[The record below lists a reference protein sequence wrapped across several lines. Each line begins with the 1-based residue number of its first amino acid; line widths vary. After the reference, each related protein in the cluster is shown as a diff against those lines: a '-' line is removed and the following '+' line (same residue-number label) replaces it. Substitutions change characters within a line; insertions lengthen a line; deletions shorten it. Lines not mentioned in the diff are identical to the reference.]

1 MIDIRTTTVPKREGS
16 GGNTTIVNN
25 GGTSSVGNLYGH
37 SIWGQYFDGGD
48 IKGTLYDVHNI
59 FATGSINTDGSVN
72 SHGVQTENILT
83 KDITVGKSLN
93 VVSERYKPEIRMGYD
108 VSNNDNNIS
117 IHLCNDEG
125 FYFTDKDRNLGF
137 GILPDYL
144 SCGLD
149 IGSTNFYSGAQGWR
163 ITNDGTAEFQNLKV
177 NGNLDVYSIT
187 YNEMKATN
195 GILLVTDAAQ
205 ILKVVED
212 ENTGDWIFTTDE
224 FPPFAQNDIVQVQY
238 KVSQTRIF
246 QMKGEVVSVAQDG
259 ENTVRVAPYNT
270 ATGFSYNSTS
280 TSADRLGVTKFTAID
295 IETCQGKYLIRIGN
309 KSDANRQTIIKLNPY
324 DGGYI
329 DFLADCSTLA
339 SAACNDSTANSNKG
353 VSKTR
358 LGELSGVVYNGQALS
373 GYGLY
378 SDNVYLTGG
387 IKNLDNKWQLNRDG
401 SGQVAQNKIYW
412 DPSGN
417 LTIKLSD
424 SSTLDDVIN
433 NIQTEINVLPGQIT
447 LSVYDDLE
455 GDLRR
460 TGIDISTGKI
470 ILQADNTDVSGNLN
484 IVGENS
490 YFQFIDENSNTV
502 RFKMG
507 NYPIPTEE
515 KFTGSNIDGYVG
527 GTVGGTDLRWA
538 TYGNYSGETNIV
550 SMGEWRAGTVSFNSG
565 YFASARYHYGH
576 GGDIQIQVEQPNV
589 QYTVTPV
596 FMKKVGNSYVE
607 LGRGSASSSGNF
619 VGGESINRSISGS
632 FTLQSSD
639 LQDGE
644 TMMEIWIKFLWT
656 CTNGTFTDT
665 AAYHTLTLWF
675 TYTPNLAFQRSY
687 IASNG
692 FGFKYSTYTSN
703 DYVFSDEDG
712 TTIRY
717 GNDVLGL
724 GYLKV
729 DDKAV
734 HIGKQFHEANWVQNL
749 MYSYGIYYSTEY
761 HEQNGKMTIV
771 INRGGADIKGDE
783 WKHLNFTGHSM
794 VFQTNHTGTYRYFI
808 GGQYHE
814 QTISTESYTDLFTI
828 PANSETT
835 CIWMGN
841 SWLIYCKSLG

>member
-25 GGTSSVGNLYGH
+25 GGVSSAGNLYGH

-83 KDITVGKSLN
+83 KDITVGKTLN
-93 VVSERYKPEIRMGYD
+93 VVSERYNPEIRMGYD

-137 GILPDYL
+137 GIMPDYL

-205 ILKVVED
+205 ILKVEED
-212 ENTGDWIFTTDE
+212 NENGDWIFTTDE
-224 FPPFAQNDIVQVQY
+224 YPPFAQNDIVQVQY

-246 QMKGEVVSVAQDG
+246 QMKGEVKSIAQDG

-358 LGELSGVVYNGQALS
+358 LGELSGVVYNGQNLS

-387 IKNLDNKWQLNRDG
+387 IKNLDNKWSLNRDG
-401 SGQVAQNKIYW
+401 SGQVANNKIYW
-412 DPSGN
+412 NASGD

-424 SSTLDDVIN
+424 TSTLEDRLN
-433 NIQTEINVLPGQIT
+433 YIQTEINVMPGEIK
-447 LSVYDDLE
+447 LAVYDDIE
-455 GDLRR
+455 GDLRE

-484 IVGENS
+484 IVGNDS
-490 YFQFIDENSNTV
+490 YFQFENSNGEIKFT
-502 RFKMG
+502 MG
-507 NYPIPTEE
+507 NTQIPSESD
-515 KFTGSNIDGYVG
+515 FTGI
-527 GTVGGTDLRWA
+527 GTYKYFPYFGA
-538 TYGNYSGETNIV
+538 SYGVMSGETSPI
-550 SMGEWRAGTVSFNSG
+550 SIGTWHEGSVYIIMNSCMAICRDG
-565 YFASARYHYGH
+565 SASG
-576 GGDIQIQVEQPNV
+576 QIQLFHPSV
-589 QYTVTPV
+589 QYTLTPV

-607 LGRGSASSSGNF
+607 LARGMATNSGNF
-619 VGGESINRSISGS
+619 VSGQPTNAIGGGS

-639 LQDGE
+639 MPSGATEL
-644 TMMEIWIKFLWT
+644 EIFVKELWT
-656 CTNGTFTDT
+656 CSSASITQNQR
-665 AAYHTLTLWF
+665 HELSLSIK
-675 TYTPNLAFQRSY
+675 YTSNIVDPRSY
-687 IASNG
+687 IAYDG
-692 FGFKYSTYTSN
+692 FGFKYNNGTYVYSN
-703 DYVFSDEDG
+703 TQG
-712 TTIRY
+712 TTIMN
-717 GNDVLGL
+717 GNS

-729 DDKAV
+729 DGSGT
-734 HIGKQFHEANWVQNL
+734 HIKTYVEQPNYASLL
-749 MYSYGIYYSTEY
+749 MYNI
-761 HEQNGKMTIV
+761 
-771 INRGGADIKGDE
+771 
-783 WKHLNFTGHSM
+783 
-794 VFQTNHTGTYRYFI
+794 GTYYIVDGSNTNKLYINKDSGAVTGETYKCIIMRTTGVEFWSSRMCTYKYYINGTYTETVRTSDSQLKLFDI
-808 GGQYHE
+808 PGSSEVTVMWGGQ
-814 QTISTESYTDLFTI
+814 
-828 PANSETT
+828 
-835 CIWMGN
+835 
-841 SWLIYCKSLG
+841 SWYIYVTALR

>member
-1 MIDIRTTTVPKREGS
+1 MIKIDTTTIPKREGS
-16 GGNTTIVNN
+16 GGDTTIINN
-25 GGTSSVGNLYGH
+25 GGSSSGGSLYGH
-37 SIWGQYFDGGD
+37 SIWGQYFNGSD
-48 IKGTLYDVHNI
+48 IRGTLYDVKNI
-59 FATGSINTDGSVN
+59 FASGNINADGSVN
-72 SHGVQTENILT
+72 SAGVNTTEINTKQINISQ
-83 KDITVGKSLN
+83 KMNI
-93 VVSERYKPEIRMGYD
+93 VSEIYNPEIMMGTD
-108 VSNNDNNIS
+108 VSNIDNNIS
-117 IHLCNDEG
+117 IHLCDDEG

-137 GILPDYL
+137 GIMPDYL
-144 SCGLD
+144 ACGLD

-212 ENTGDWIFTTDE
+212 ENTGHWIFTTDE
-224 FPPFAQNDIVQVQY
+224 FPPFAKDDIVQVQY
-238 KVSQTRIF
+238 KVSQTRMF

-339 SAACNDSTANSNKG
+339 SAACNDSTADSNKG

-387 IKNLDNKWQLNRDG
+387 IKNLDNKWSLNRDG

-424 SSTLDDVIN
+424 TSTLDDVIN
-433 NIQTEINVLPGQIT
+433 NIQTQINVLPGQIT
-447 LSVYDDLE
+447 LSVYDNLE

-470 ILQADNTDVSGNLN
+470 ILSADNTDVSGNLN
-484 IVGENS
+484 ITGNDS
-490 YFQFIDENSNTV
+490 YFQFVDDNGNVKFT
-502 RFKMG
+502 MG
-507 NYPIPTEE
+507 NVGIDNEE
-515 KFTGSNIDGYVG
+515 NFTGNGMWTTFPYFGAS
-527 GTVGGTDLRWA
+527 
-538 TYGNYSGETNIV
+538 YGVMSGETTVRSIGNW
-550 SMGEWRAGTVSFNSG
+550 GAGTVSISMKWLMATCRDGSG
-565 YFASARYHYGH
+565 SG
-576 GGDIQIQVEQPNV
+576 QIQLFHPNA
-589 QYTVTPV
+589 QYSMTPV
-596 FMKKVGNSYVE
+596 FMKKVGDNYVE
-607 LGRGSASSSGNF
+607 IGRGTATNSGQF
-619 VGGESINRSISGS
+619 VGGAPTNAIGGGS
-632 FTLQSSD
+632 FTLSSSD
-639 LQDGE
+639 MDGAN
-644 TMMEIWIKFLWT
+644 EIEIFVKELWT
-656 CTNGTFTDT
+656 CSGATLQPTQRHELNYGFQYSPNTIT
-665 AAYHTLTLWF
+665 AHTYLAY
-675 TYTPNLAFQRSY
+675 
-687 IASNG
+687 NG
-692 FGFKYSTYTSN
+692 FGFQYSRNY
-703 DYVFSDEDG
+703 YVFSDRQG
-712 TTIRY
+712 TTIKY
-717 GNDVLGL
+717 GDYDNY

-729 DDKAV
+729 NDTGV
-734 HIGKQFHEANWVQNL
+734 HIRKAFHTANLTRNL
-749 MYSYGIYYSTEY
+749 MYYYGIYYSTEY
-761 HEQNGKMTIV
+761 HEQNGIMTIT
-771 INRGGADIKGDE
+771 INRGGGETPGDE

-794 VFQTNHTGTYRYFI
+794 VFQTNNTGTYRYFVN
-808 GGQYHE
+808 GQYHE
-814 QTISTESYTDLFTI
+814 QVINTDSYTDLFTI
-828 PANSETT
+828 PANTETT
-835 CIWMGN
+835 VTWMGDG
-841 SWLIYCKSLG
+841 WLIYCKSLG